1 MKFNQAKWEAMQRRK
16 AALHQ
21 IYRAV
26 DEDWHHARDVYGRQL
41 AHFSR
46 NYPDCRQAL
55 QILDQDGK
63 ALTATEIGA
72 KLEQLRSAWTTA
84 CAEFNVSE
92 GFYGKHALIELYE
105 AMWTRR
111 KLTDARDQAVR
122 NQNKFGACFNVL
134 NDFAATH
141 PQNDPTRCNA
151 VADRT
156 SMDGGY

>member
-1 MKFNQAKWEAMQRRK
+1 
-16 AALHQ
+16 
-21 IYRAV
+21 
-26 DEDWHHARDVYGRQL
+26 
-41 AHFSR
+41 
-46 NYPDCRQAL
+46 
-55 QILDQDGK
+55 
-63 ALTATEIGA
+63 
-72 KLEQLRSAWTTA
+72 
-84 CAEFNVSE
+84 
-92 GFYGKHALIELYE
+92 
-105 AMWTRR
+105 MWTRR